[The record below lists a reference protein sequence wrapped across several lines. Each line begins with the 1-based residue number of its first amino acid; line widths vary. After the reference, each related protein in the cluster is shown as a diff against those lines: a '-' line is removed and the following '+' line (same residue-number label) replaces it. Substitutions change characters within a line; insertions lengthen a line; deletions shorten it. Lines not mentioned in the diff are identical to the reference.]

1 MNKKNYVIILIMIIF
16 FVISFITNIIGPII
30 PEIIQNFNLS
40 LSAAGLL
47 PFAFF
52 IAYAIF
58 SIPSGYFIEIYGEKK
73 IIIVAFIIAFIGSL
87 FFSLFTNYLT
97 GIISLLLIG
106 AGMSILQVA
115 INPLL
120 RSCANAEN
128 FAFYSILGQLFFG
141 LASFLSPILY
151 IQISHSELV
160 NNFRLESPK
169 WIVIYWIFCIISLVL
184 IFIINLITLPP
195 ETERKKEK
203 INYISLENLLKNKWS
218 YVYFFAIFFYVGTE
232 QGINTWASQFLY
244 TYHNIDPQTEGARVI
259 SNFWGNMTIG
269 TLLGLMLIK
278 LIESRTLLIFFSIL
292 SIVLLTLGLF
302 GDTWISLIS
311 ISTLGLSISSMW
323 SIIVALALNSFK
335 KNHGTLSG
343 ILMTGI
349 SGGAIYPFIIGSIGD
364 FFELRVGLMLLYLS
378 LVYIL
383 FIGYIS
389 KPKILNKKLSL
400 KW

>member
-1 MNKKNYVIILIMIIF
+1 MIVF

-40 LSAAGLL
+40 LGAAGLL

-58 SIPSGYFIEIYGEKK
+58 SLPSGYFIEIYGEKK

-87 FFSLFTNYLT
+87 CFSLFTNYIT
-97 GIISLLLIG
+97 GIVSLLLIG

-128 FAFYSILGQLFFG
+128 FAFFSILGQLFFG
-141 LASFLSPILY
+141 LASYLSPILY
-151 IQISHSELV
+151 IQISQSEMF
-160 NNFRLESPK
+160 NDFRLESPK
-169 WIVIYWIFCIISLVL
+169 WIVIYWGFCIISLVL
-184 IFIINLITLPP
+184 IFIISLIRFPVEKPRT
-195 ETERKKEK
+195 KEQ
-203 INYISLENLLKNKWS
+203 INYVSIKNILKNKWS
-218 YVYFFAIFFYVGTE
+218 YLYFFGIFFYVGTE

-278 LIESRTLLIFFSIL
+278 LVESRVLLIFFSIL
-292 SIVLLTLGLF
+292 SLGLLTLGLF
-302 GDTWISLIS
+302 GNTWISLIS
-311 ISTLGLSISSMW
+311 ISALGLSISSMW
-323 SIIVALALNSFK
+323 SIIIALALNSFD
-335 KNHGTLSG
+335 KNHGALSG
-343 ILMTGI
+343 ILITGI

-364 FFELRVGLMLLYLS
+364 FFGLRIGLMLLYLS